1 MSVRNDLVPSP
12 ILSDGPSRSS
22 TLEANMF
29 DAGPSISGQVLPGV
43 WDVDEAGFD
52 SEHDLVSSGANVN
65 HP

>member
-1 MSVRNDLVPSP
+1 
-12 ILSDGPSRSS
+12 
-22 TLEANMF
+22 MF
-29 DAGPSISGQVLPGV
+29 DAGPSISGQVLPDV

>member
-1 MSVRNDLVPSP
+1 
-12 ILSDGPSRSS
+12 
-22 TLEANMF
+22 MF